1 MLDIKWIRDNP
12 QEFDKAMER
21 RNLPPRSEEI
31 LALDSGKR
39 QLITRIQEL
48 QHDRK
53 EKSKLLGAI
62 KDKTGQEFTGAK
74 SEVEEINQ
82 KLDDLTAQ
90 HESNN
95 ELEIILNSLPNIP
108 AEEVPRG
115 KDETSNQ
122 LIKKVGE
129 IKQIPNAKQH
139 FDLGENLGLMEFSQT
154 VKMSGSR
161 FVSLKGGLARLERA
175 LANFM
180 LDIHTKQYGYLEV
193 SPPYLVKNHAM
204 YNVGQLPKF
213 ADDSFL
219 TTNDHRLIPTS
230 EVSLTNFVAD
240 TIVPLEELP
249 MRLTAYTP
257 CFRSEAGSAGK
268 DTRGMI
274 RVHQFNKVE
283 LVSITTPE
291 KSKEEHERM
300 LSAAESILQKL
311 DLSYRVMLLC
321 SGDMGF
327 SAQKTYD
334 LEVWLPG
341 QNQYRE
347 ISSISNCG
355 DFQARRMKARYKEPG
370 CSDTTLVHTLNG
382 SGLAVGRTI
391 VAILENY
398 QNPDGSIT
406 IPEVLVPYMD
416 GMQKIDSIF

>member
-39 QLITRIQEL
+39 QLITHIQEL
-48 QHDRK
+48 QHARK

-283 LVSITTPE
+283 LVSITTHE

-327 SAQKTYD
+327 SAQKTFD